1 MARKNLWV
9 DDLTGEPA
17 DETVEFG
24 LDGREYHVDLTEAN
38 AKRLRGCLH
47 EFIEAIG
54 QNSTEVDSAVVNR
67 TALIRDW
74 ARRHGYKVNDRGRI
88 PATIQE
94 AYEKS
99 H

>member
-9 DDLTGEPA
+9 DDLDGEPA

-24 LDGREYHVDLTEAN
+24 LDGRSYQIDLSERN
-38 AKRLRGCLH
+38 AEKLRECLTPY
-47 EFIEAIG
+47 IAAVG
-54 QNSTEVDSAVVNR
+54 QNNTEVEASTVGR

-74 ARRHGYKVNDRGRI
+74 ARHHGYKVNDRGRI
-88 PATIQE
+88 PANIQAE
-94 AYEKS
+94 YERL